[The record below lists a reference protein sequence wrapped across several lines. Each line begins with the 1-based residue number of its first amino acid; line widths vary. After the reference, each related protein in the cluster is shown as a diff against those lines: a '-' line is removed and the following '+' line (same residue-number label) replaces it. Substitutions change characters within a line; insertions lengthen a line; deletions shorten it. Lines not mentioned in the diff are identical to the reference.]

1 MNAQA
6 PNASIRFFDDQFRRQ
21 IRARE
26 FRLNPFEL
34 AALEHLHGR
43 VLDLGCGVGNLSV
56 EAARRGCSVVALD
69 ACDVAIDSLRER
81 TRAEGLDIEAR
92 AVDLQCGVIT
102 GEFDAIA
109 CIGLLMFFD
118 CASAARVLSNLQDCV
133 RPGGVAIVN
142 VLVEGTTYLDM
153 FEPSGHCLFGRTELE
168 ARFAGWRIVDSRI
181 DEFAAP
187 GNRVKVFSTVVA
199 AKP

>member
-1 MNAQA
+1 
-6 PNASIRFFDDQFRRQ
+6 
-21 IRARE
+21 
-26 FRLNPFEL
+26 
-34 AALEHLHGR
+34 
-43 VLDLGCGVGNLSV
+43 
-56 EAARRGCSVVALD
+56 
-69 ACDVAIDSLRER
+69 
-81 TRAEGLDIEAR
+81 
-92 AVDLQCGVIT
+92 QCGVIT

-153 FEPSGHCLFGRTELE
+153 FEPSGHCLFDRDELD

-187 GNRVKVFSTVVA
+187 GNQVKVFSTVVA
-199 AKP
+199 VKP

>member
-1 MNAQA
+1 MNSQA
-6 PNASIRFFDDQFRRQ
+6 PNASIRFFDEQFRRQ
-21 IRARE
+21 IREHE
-26 FRLNPFEL
+26 FGLNPFEL
-34 AALEHLHGR
+34 SALPYLRGR

-81 TRAEGLDIEAR
+81 ARAEHLDIEAR
-92 AVDLQCGVIT
+92 AVDLQRSEIT
-102 GEFDAIA
+102 GAFDAIA

-118 CASAARVLSNLQDCV
+118 CPGAGRVLANLQDRV

-153 FEPSGHCLFGRTELE
+153 FEPSGHCLFGRSELD
-168 ARFAGWRIVDSRI
+168 ARFAGWRIAESRI

-187 GNRVKVFSTVVA
+187 SDRVKVFSTVVA
-199 AKP
+199 VKP

>member
-6 PNASIRFFDDQFRRQ
+6 PNASLRFFDEQFRRQ
-21 IRARE
+21 IREHE

-34 AALEHLHGR
+34 SALQHLRGR

-56 EAARRGCSVVALD
+56 EAARRGCSV
-69 ACDVAIDSLRER
+69 DSLRER
-81 TRAEGLDIEAR
+81 ARAEGLDIEAR
-92 AVDLQCGVIT
+92 AVDLQRSVIT

-118 CASAARVLSNLQDCV
+118 CASAVRVLVNLQDCV

-153 FEPSGHCLFGRTELE
+153 FEPSGHCLFGRNELD

-199 AKP
+199 VKP

>member
-1 MNAQA
+1 MSPQS
-6 PNASIRFFDDQFRRQ
+6 PNASVRFFDEQFRRQ
-21 IRARE
+21 IRAHE

-34 AALEHLHGR
+34 SALQHLRGR

-69 ACDVAIDSLRER
+69 ACDVAIDSLCER
-81 TRAEGLDIEAR
+81 ARAEGLDIEAR
-92 AVDLQCGVIT
+92 AVDLQRSEIA

-118 CASAARVLSNLQDCV
+118 CASAARVLANLQDCV

-153 FEPSGHCLFGRTELE
+153 FEPTGHCLFGRTELE

-187 GNRVKVFSTVVA
+187 GNRLKVFSTIVA
-199 AKP
+199 VKP

>member
-1 MNAQA
+1 M
-6 PNASIRFFDDQFRRQ
+6 SVSRSVEFFDRQFAQ
-21 IRARE
+21 QAGGPSPG
-26 FRLNPFEL
+26 LNPFEQAALPHLRGSVLDYGCGMGELSL
-34 AALEHLHGR
+34 AAARAGCD
-43 VLDLGCGVGNLSV
+43 VL
-56 EAARRGCSVVALD
+56 ALD
-69 ACDVAIDSLRER
+69 ASEVAVNHLRRQARAERLSIRADVADLRSHRIQGEYDS
-81 TRAEGLDIEAR
+81 
-92 AVDLQCGVIT
+92 VVS
-102 GEFDAIA
+102 
-109 CIGLLMFFD
+109 IGLLMFFD
-118 CASAARVLSNLQDCV
+118 CASAARVLANLQDRV